1 MPNWKPEIL
10 RRLTPLKLSPTREA
24 EIAEEIAQHLEDRYQ
39 ELLATGEP
47 EDAAFRAAMDE
58 LKGEDFLTRSLRPVE
73 RDLYREPVALGKG
86 SSNFFAGILQDL
98 RYALRT
104 LRKSPGFAAV
114 AVLTLALGIGANTAI
129 FGLANAAFFRA
140 LPFPH
145 AERLAFLWQNNRRTG
160 ESEGAVS
167 YPNYA
172 DWQAQSHSFEDMAF
186 IMFAQGILNGTG
198 TKEVLNG
205 ANGPERVAAALVSTN
220 FFSVLGV
227 NPILGRGF
235 VADDSLRGKT
245 NVVVISYALWKS
257 RFAGDPHALGRQLGF
272 SDTQGDTIIGVM
284 PREFSFPEGAQLWKP
299 REVESAFS
307 LGKFDMRQYP
317 NMGVIGRL
325 NARAS
330 WAQAQ
335 TEMDTIA
342 QRLTQEYPK
351 DDSGIGVR
359 VVPLRVQLSQKV
371 RQGLLVLWAAIFGV
385 LLIACLNAANL
396 MMARAAGRQKEIGVR
411 FSLGATR
418 GRIVRQF
425 LAESILLA
433 CAGATLGFFL
443 AVWTVALVAKFNPD
457 IARLGGSV
465 LDVRVL
471 GYTVA
476 VTAFTALICGIFPAF
491 SGSRMDL
498 NRALKEASTGAASPG
513 AQMIRR
519 ILIVAEVSLAFV
531 LLAGSG
537 LLIRSLWQ
545 IFSVN
550 PGFDANQAF
559 SLRIYYPP
567 VKGTTADANARYTEI
582 MNRIRALPGVSAVG
596 STSNVLFPGEM
607 YKVPFVIEGREAEFA
622 AQKPLLPH
630 GEATPDFFRAMGIPL
645 LRGRVFTDAD
655 TPQNASPVAII
666 NHVMAQRYWPDEDPI
681 GQQFKFNDPN
691 FKSPSFAIVGVV
703 GDVHQDGLEKSAGP
717 MAYLPTPG
725 WFTDDLVVR
734 STSDAKTLL
743 AAIRD
748 QVKGVDKNLLVD
760 HFALVSSILSAH
772 ESQRKFDAWLLGAFA
787 FIALLL
793 AAVGIYGTVSYWV
806 KQRTQEIGIRV
817 ALGAQRKDIFGLV
830 VTRGIA
836 LIVAGLVIGIA
847 AALAVTRIL
856 ATMLFGVQPTDPFT
870 YTAVTLLLATVG
882 LAACYFPARRAMRVD
897 PMVALRYE

>member
-1 MPNWKPEIL
+1 MLWRDL
-10 RRLTPLKLSPTREA
+10 R
-24 EIAEEIAQHLEDRYQ
+24 
-39 ELLATGEP
+39 LAW
-47 EDAAFRAAMDE
+47 RAAIRNP
-58 LKGEDFLTRSLRPVE
+58 GYS
-73 RDLYREPVALGKG
+73 AL
-86 SSNFFAGILQDL
+86 II
-98 RYALRT
+98 
-104 LRKSPGFAAV
+104 V
-114 AVLTLALGIGANTAI
+114 VLAIGIGANTAI

-145 AERLAFLWQNNRRTG
+145 AERLGFLWQNNQRTG

-172 DWQAQSHSFEDMAF
+172 DWRAQSHSFEDMAF
-186 IMFAQGILNGTG
+186 IMFAQEILNGTG
-198 TKEVLNG
+198 TKEVLDG
-205 ANGPERVAAALVSTN
+205 ANGPERVAGALVSTN
-220 FFSVLGV
+220 FFSVIGV

-257 RFAGDPHALGRQLGF
+257 RFAGDPHVLGRQLGF

-284 PREFSFPEGAQLWKP
+284 PRGFSFPEGTQLWKP

-325 NARAS
+325 DARAS
-330 WAQAQ
+330 WALAQ

-342 QRLTQEYPK
+342 QRLAQQYPK

-396 MMARAAGRQKEIGVR
+396 MMARAAGRQKEIAIR

-418 GRIVRQF
+418 GCIVRQF

-443 AVWTVALVAKFNPD
+443 AVWTVALVSKFNPG
-457 IARLGGSV
+457 IACLGGSV
-465 LDVRVL
+465 LDIRVL

-476 VTAFTALICGIFPAF
+476 ITAFTALICGIFPAF
-491 SGSRMDL
+491 SSSRMDL
-498 NRALKEASTGAASPG
+498 NHALKETSTGAASPG
-513 AQMIRR
+513 TQMIRR

-531 LLAGSG
+531 LLAGAG

-550 PGFDANQAF
+550 PGFDAENVY
-559 SLRIYYPP
+559 SLRIYWPP
-567 VKGTTADANARYTEI
+567 TKGTTADANARFMEI

-596 STSNVLFPGEM
+596 STSNILFPGEM

-622 AQKPLLPH
+622 AQQTSLPH
-630 GEATPDFFRAMGIPL
+630 GEATPDFFRAMGVPL

-655 TPQNASPVAII
+655 TPQNAPPVAII
-666 NHVMAQRYWPDEDPI
+666 NDTMAHRYWPNEDPV
-681 GQQFKFNDPN
+681 GRQFKFNDPN
-691 FKSPSFAIVGVV
+691 FKSPWFTIVGVV
-703 GDVHQDGLEKSAGP
+703 GDIHQEGLEKSAEA
-717 MAYLPTPG
+717 MAYLPSSG
-725 WFTDDLVVR
+725 YYDDDLVVR
-734 STSDAKTLL
+734 ANGDSGLL
-743 AAIRD
+743 LTAIKD
-748 QVKGVDKNLLVD
+748 QVKAVDKNLGVD
-760 HFALVSSILSAH
+760 HFAAAGATLSEH

-830 VTRGIA
+830 VTRGMA

-870 YTAVTLLLATVG
+870 YTTVTLLLTTVG
-882 LAACYFPARRAMRVD
+882 LAACYFPARRAMDVD
-897 PMVALRYE
+897 PILALRHE